1 MMPSNHE
8 PRKQPADRTPLPES
22 LSPDELW
29 QALVESAFDLVFTL
43 DPEGF
48 VLSVNRTAPGFT
60 IEEMVG
66 ATAPELV
73 VPEHRGRA
81 QEAIRRVFERAE
93 TVDLEIQDA
102 RVRRWYACRVTPVMR
117 GDTPVAALVIAS
129 DVTARKASEQALRAE
144 RDKARQYL
152 AVAGVILVTL
162 DTHGR
167 VTLVNQMGC
176 DVLGFR
182 ADEIIGKNWF
192 DHFVPERMR
201 EMVRTEFQ
209 GLMEGKRTELP
220 EMYENPVVTWSGKER
235 LIAWRNT
242 VLRGD
247 EGQIVATL
255 SSGED
260 ITERRRAEQA
270 LRQAHDELERRVVER
285 TQELARINELLREDI
300 VKRKRVERELRESE
314 EQFRAIANATPIP
327 IMISR
332 SRDGLIM
339 YGNQQLSEVSGRPV
353 AELIGMK
360 TPDFYEDPAER
371 EAVVAEIRR
380 VGFIR
385 NREVQVRLSDGSSAW
400 VLLSAV
406 PIKHHGEPA
415 MLSGLLD
422 ITKRKAYEEQ
432 LQSERRLLRRLLD
445 LNERDRQLIAYE
457 IHDGIVQEMT
467 ASLMFLEAACH
478 AMPLENQAASENR
491 EQGIR
496 LLRESIQEA
505 RRLID
510 GLRPAVLDEAGVVAA
525 VENLAAEMPQKAN
538 LFVTVNH
545 DVQFVRIAPT
555 LEMAIY
561 RIVQEGLNNAWQHSG
576 ADTASVALI
585 QQGDRLRIT
594 VRDEGSGFDPQK
606 VQKKRYGL
614 AGVRERARLL
624 GGAVRIES
632 APGAGATIRVELP
645 LTDVLLPQVE
655 PLPDEEEGGRN
666 DE

>member
-1 MMPSNHE
+1 MTPSNHE
-8 PRKQPADRTPLPES
+8 TPKQPADRPPLPES
-22 LSPDELW
+22 LSPAELW

-66 ATAPELV
+66 TAAPELV

-81 QEAIRRVFERAE
+81 QEAIRRVFERGE

-117 GDTPVAALVIAS
+117 GDMPIAALVIAS
-129 DVTARKASEQALRAE
+129 DVTARRASEQALRAE

-162 DTHGR
+162 DSKGR

-201 EMVRTEFQ
+201 EIVRTEFD
-209 GLMEGKRTELP
+209 GLIAGRRTELP

-260 ITERRRAEQA
+260 ITERRRAEEA
-270 LRQAHDELERRVVER
+270 LQQAHDELERRVVER
-285 TQELARINELLREDI
+285 TQELARTNELLREDI
-300 VKRKRVERELRESE
+300 MKRKRVEQELRESE

-332 SRDGLIM
+332 GRDGLIL
-339 YGNQQLSEVSGRPV
+339 YGNQQLSEVAGRPI

-360 TPDFYEDPAER
+360 TPDFYGDPAER

-385 NREVQVRLSDGSSAW
+385 NREVRVRLSDGSLAW

-467 ASLMFLEAACH
+467 GSLMFLEAACH
-478 AMPLENQAASENR
+478 ALPLENQAASENR

-525 VENLAAEMPQKAN
+525 VENLAAEMPQKAG
-538 LFVTVNH
+538 LFVTVDH
-545 DVQFVRIAPT
+545 DVRFDRIAPT

-576 ADTASVALI
+576 ADAASVALI
-585 QQGDRLRIT
+585 QRGDRLRIT

-624 GGAVRIES
+624 GGAVEIES

-655 PLPDEEEGGRN
+655 PLPEEEEEG
-666 DE
+666 EK